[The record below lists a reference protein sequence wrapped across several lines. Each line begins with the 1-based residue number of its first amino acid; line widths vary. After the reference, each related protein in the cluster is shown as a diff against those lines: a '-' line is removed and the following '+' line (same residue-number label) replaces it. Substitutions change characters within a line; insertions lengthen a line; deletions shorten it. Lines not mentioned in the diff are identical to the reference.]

1 MIRDHRTNAGGNV
14 RGGGVPSDPKLISEF
29 SASELKSISF
39 CYMASENAASQITD
53 LRVMPLLIAKLE

>member
-1 MIRDHRTNAGGNV
+1 MIRDHRMKAGDNV

-29 SASELKSISF
+29 SASELPSISF
-39 CYMASENAASQITD
+39 CYMASENTASQIMD